1 MNITEF
7 IQQFY
12 MPIIIVACLC
22 VGYIIKKINFIPDK
36 YIPLIMG
43 VLGVV
48 FAFISNGISFE
59 IFVCGLFSGLA
70 STGMHQIFKQII
82 KDDDYAI

>member
-1 MNITEF
+1 MDIGTF

-22 VGYIIKKINFIPDK
+22 IGYILKKIDFVPDK

-43 VLGVV
+43 VLGTV
-48 FAFISNGISFE
+48 FAFISNGISFDN
-59 IFVCGLFSGLA
+59 FVGGLFSGLA
-70 STGMHQIFKQII
+70 STGFHQLFKQLIEG
-82 KDDDYAI
+82 DDY